1 MGAACPRCGQSVQL
15 HEGRPF
21 VSANGSVELWHT
33 SCWQVRHARP
43 VEEVAIVAPTPSRSR
58 KLKRALTTGP
68 QRLVRAVITPAERG
82 PRFWVGMGT
91 GASVVVLTCVALSR
105 LSGDAPPASLA
116 VFDASEP
123 SEAPTVAAQTTSNE
137 AEVPVP
143 DLTEQYPI
151 ALEKGTPIDEL
162 YPSLTDWVHPVTGT
176 ERALS
181 ERPTGNFGAERGG
194 ATHLECGA
202 GHCGVDLGGPRGRP
216 IVAVTDGV
224 VVRVE
229 HSELGRDGRSGRY
242 VRIEHD
248 DGTITAYMHLDSI
261 ISGLQVGDHVDG
273 GQQIGTLGATAVH
286 SAAPHLHFSLELPN
300 IPGTHGDNVN
310 THYVDPAPFLVRA
323 AVLDRAERHHPTKPA
338 F

>member
-1 MGAACPRCGQSVQL
+1 VQL

-21 VSANGSVELWHT
+21 VSANGFVELWHS
-33 SCWQVRHARP
+33 SCWQIRHARP
-43 VEEVAIVAPTPSRSR
+43 VEEVAIVAPARSRSR

-105 LSGDAPPASLA
+105 LTGDVPPTSLA
-116 VFDASEP
+116 VFDANEP
-123 SEAPTVAAQTTSNE
+123 SEAPTVSAQTTTNE
-137 AEVPVP
+137 AEPPTP
-143 DLTEQYPI
+143 DLTALYPVE
-151 ALEKGTPIDEL
+151 LEHGTPIDEL
-162 YPSLTDWVHPVTGT
+162 YPSLLDWMHPVAGTDRPLPEYSTG
-176 ERALS
+176 S
-181 ERPTGNFGAERGG
+181 FGAGRAGG
-194 ATHLECGA
+194 RHLECGA
-202 GHCGVDLGGPRGRP
+202 GHCGVDLSGPRGRAV
-216 IVAVTDGV
+216 IAVTDGV

-229 HSELGRDGRSGRY
+229 RSELGRDGRSGRY

-248 DGTITAYMHLDSI
+248 DGTLTAYMHLDSI
-261 ISGLQVGDHVDG
+261 IPDLQVGDRVDG
-273 GQQIGTLGATAVH
+273 GQQIGTLGATAIH
-286 SAAPHLHFSLELPN
+286 TAAPHLHFSLELPN
-300 IPGTHGDNVN
+300 VPGTHGDNVN